1 MSKRINIIGIG
12 MDGTE
17 TLTKKALQAIENA
30 QVLIGAQRMLDCF
43 LKLGKPVFCSYKS
56 KEIAEFIK
64 ECEYEKL
71 PF

>member
-30 QVLIGAQRMLDCF
+30 QILIGAQRMLDCF
-43 LKLGKPVFCSYKS
+43 LFL
-56 KEIAEFIK
+56 
-64 ECEYEKL
+64 
-71 PF
+71 